1 MNRWAFRIL
10 GLLLLLAFAL
20 MFINLER
27 QLVKLR
33 DRRDPAPAT
42 TTTDAPLTGT
52 TTT

>member
-33 DRRDPAPAT
+33 ERRDPAPAT
-42 TTTDAPLTGT
+42 TTNAPLTGT